1 VSHELKTKG
10 DKVSTLRKLGEGYGE
25 KKKNRR
31 EAESGEKINGKKKER
46 VIKEECVEKV
56 GKNLNFFAKSSDL
69 KYAYV
74 SELPM
79 ILLVYKEVYFNSDNL
94 DSSFPSL
101 LKFFYRNLKMSF

>member
-46 VIKEECVEKV
+46 VTKEECVEKV